1 MSEFD
6 FLQNSKD
13 DIPEDVRI
21 YVRKSMDILDHLHEL
36 MEQNDITQRQ
46 LAEKMGKKETEVSKW
61 LNGVQNF
68 TLKTLS
74 KLEAALGAPI
84 VEVPNKLFREKNGIT
99 VKSTRLPKTSY
110 KDSTFDFDIK
120 NSGQVESKILVA

>member
-6 FLQNSKD
+6 FLKNAKD

-36 MEQNDITQRQ
+36 MEKNNINQRQ
-46 LAEKMGKKETEVSKW
+46 LAERMGKKETEVSKW

-74 KLEAALGAPI
+74 KLEVALGSPI
-84 VEVPNKLFREKNGIT
+84 VQVPAKINNDKNVIT
-99 VKSTRLPKTSY
+99 IVIGR
-110 KDSTFDFDIK
+110 K
-120 NSGQVESKILVA
+120 NSKSNYTELYDEEVKNAGKINENPIAA